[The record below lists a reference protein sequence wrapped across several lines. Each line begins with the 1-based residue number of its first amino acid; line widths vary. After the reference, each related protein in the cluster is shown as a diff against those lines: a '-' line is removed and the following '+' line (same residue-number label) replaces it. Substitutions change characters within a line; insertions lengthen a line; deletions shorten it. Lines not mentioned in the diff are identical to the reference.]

1 MPKGIGNK
9 KFMDGNQEKF
19 TNCSKSAESKSQW
32 KVLEIECSEQYQ
44 ELALV
49 PRLRRPRHEGLN
61 KLREFGIN
69 SPVSSVEGMS
79 ISFHDSLWGEVDRS
93 NKDGT
98 TVYQKRSQA
107 QFRKD
112 EYAWWSLP
120 SGGV

>member
-1 MPKGIGNK
+1 
-9 KFMDGNQEKF
+9 MDCNEEKF
-19 TNCSKSAESKSQW
+19 VNFRESADSKSQW
-32 KVLEIECSEQYQ
+32 KVWEIERVEQYQ

-49 PRLRRPRHEGLN
+49 LWLRRPRREGLI

-79 ISFHDSLWGEVDRS
+79 ILLYDSLYGGVDLS
-93 NKDGT
+93 NKDST

>member
-1 MPKGIGNK
+1 MKGI
-9 KFMDGNQEKF
+9 
-19 TNCSKSAESKSQW
+19 
-32 KVLEIECSEQYQ
+32 
-44 ELALV
+44 
-49 PRLRRPRHEGLN
+49 N

-107 QFRKD
+107 LFRKD
-112 EYAWWSLP
+112 AYAW
-120 SGGV
+120 